1 MSRKTSTYARKQRQ
15 LGGTYNG
22 AEFLNTIMRSRGYT
36 EEPMPE
42 IGLRG
47 TEDTAERARGRV
59 KAAYVALTSGA
70 TPASNEENFDL
81 MAHAFGVSCIR
92 AGQIAGPEPESN
104 PMLPPLI
111 AGNAA
116 LRQVLNRRRK
126 WGKWEV
132 LKAEAEALDYAIE
145 IYETILM
152 ASSPA
157 QMAEACDLRMVALK
171 GQTMETIN
179 PTSEKATD

>member
-1 MSRKTSTYARKQRQ
+1 MSRKVSTYARKQRR

-36 EEPMPE
+36 EEPMPN

-47 TEDTAERARGRV
+47 TEYAAAQALNMVKTAFL
-59 KAAYVALTSGA
+59 ALTSGA
-70 TPASNEENFDL
+70 TPAANEENFDL
-81 MAHAFGVSCIR
+81 MGHALGVSCIR
-92 AGQIAGPEPESN
+92 ASQIAGPNPESN

-116 LRQVLNRRRK
+116 LRQVFNRRRK

-132 LKAEAEALDYAIE
+132 LKAEAESLDYAVE

-157 QMAEACDLRMVALK
+157 QMATACDLRLLALK
-171 GQTMETIN
+171 GQTLESLT
-179 PTSEKATD
+179 